1 MKIIKQGEMEKTTKT
16 VRFECRSC
24 GCIFEANEG
33 EYKYYDAPVAY
44 ACEYDAECPCCGKEV
59 SAPVVICL
67 EPKITT
73 RARLLECPE
82 CHTLFEALCGEYREV
97 YREHEGTEFH
107 AICPCCGRDGY
118 MKIKS
123 WEYVISGTSD

>member
-1 MKIIKQGEMEKTTKT
+1 ML
-16 VRFECRSC
+16 R
-24 GCIFEANEG
+24 
-33 EYKYYDAPVAY
+33 
-44 ACEYDAECPCCGKEV
+44 
-59 SAPVVICL
+59 
-67 EPKITT
+67 EPKIMT

-82 CHTLFEALCGEYREV
+82 CHTLFEALRGEYREV
-97 YREHEGTEFH
+97 YRAYEGTEFH